1 MEIPM
6 RKTIFAF
13 AAAAALMAPLPAS
26 AQLFFN
32 NDPAA
37 GDGAEAAAVPAYG
50 QNAGQAF
57 GFAPRID
64 VAPACRTVRERFVTP
79 RGHVVTKT
87 HRSCD

>member
-1 MEIPM
+1 M

-13 AAAAALMAPLPAS
+13 AAAAALMAPLPAL